1 MGLEVKTGAQDVL
14 AQDARLVHLPDGV
27 TQAVDG
33 DGILGA
39 DIEVALGCADGI
51 ARNHHALDDGIGVA
65 LQNGAVHEGTGVAL
79 VTVADH
85 VLLVGDGCLGEL
97 PLPAGGETTAAA
109 RLGISQPALS
119 SAIHNLENALGG
131 VKLFEKV
138 GRNIRLTDEGRFYQ
152 ENVDEAI
159 QKLHSASMILRES
172 KTQAPIVIRMGVVSG
187 TLDGFLAREIVKYT
201 RENKRIRFHLTESS
215 SENLMDLVR
224 QEKLDM
230 AIIDST
236 DRDRSLHF
244 RKLYERDYFVALPV
258 SHPMADRSSINPREV
273 VGEPQVVFNYN
284 VGQSFKEWTTG
295 SPADEAVICT
305 VDTSRAALDLVSAGI
320 GITFIPNECVENH
333 PGIRYVP
340 LKNWHQALYMCILY
354 DKWLEPPVWDF
365 IEAIVKGM
373 RARKHT

>member
-1 MGLEVKTGAQDVL
+1 MNYNYLLYFSVL
-14 AQDARLVHLPDGV
+14 AQTEHY
-27 TQAVDG
+27 
-33 DGILGA
+33 
-39 DIEVALGCADGI
+39 
-51 ARNHHALDDGIGVA
+51 
-65 LQNGAVHEGTGVAL
+65 
-79 VTVADH
+79 
-85 VLLVGDGCLGEL
+85 
-97 PLPAGGETTAAA
+97 TTAAA

-138 GRNIRLTDEGRFYQ
+138 GRNIRLTAEGRYYQ

-159 QKLHSASMILRES
+159 QQLHRASMTLRDS
-172 KTQAPIVIRMGVVSG
+172 KTQAPVVIRMGVVSG
-187 TLDGFLAREIVKYT
+187 TLDGFLARQIVRYT
-201 RENKRIRFHLTESS
+201 RENKRIRFNLTESS
-215 SENLMDLVR
+215 SENLMDLIR

-244 RKLYERDYFVALPV
+244 RKLCERNYFVALPAA
-258 SHPMADRSSINPREV
+258 HPLADRLSIDPREV
-273 VGEPQVVFNYN
+273 VQEPQVVFNYN
-284 VGQSFKEWTTG
+284 VGKSFKEWASG
-295 SPADEAVICT
+295 SPMDEAVICT
-305 VDTSRAALDLVSAGI
+305 VDTARAALDLVAAGI

-365 IEAIVKGM
+365 IETVVKGL
-373 RARKHT
+373 RSRKR